1 MCIYTLPAGT
11 LTFPRVCGQ
20 TPGILAKWEKPR
32 VSRENPGYSL
42 NLPAEVKLI
51 EFLCMLNNPGGY
63 PNFFSFHFVPLIWFV
78 DTCLNFIGT
87 SSGVR

>member
-1 MCIYTLPAGT
+1 MSQGRHISQSKNRIHTGVLYCGVYTLPAGT

-20 TPGILAKWEKPR
+20 TPGF
-32 VSRENPGYSL
+32 REIPGYSL

-63 PNFFSFHFVPLIWFV
+63 PISFFVPFRSIDMV
-78 DTCLNFIGT
+78 C
-87 SSGVR
+87 

>member
-32 VSRENPGYSL
+32 VSRENPVYSL

-63 PNFFSFHFVPLIWFV
+63 PISFFVPFRSIDMV
-78 DTCLNFIGT
+78 C
-87 SSGVR
+87 

>member
-1 MCIYTLPAGT
+1 MYLIYTLPAGT

-20 TPGILAKWEKPR
+20 TPGF
-32 VSRENPGYSL
+32 REIPGYSL

-63 PNFFSFHFVPLIWFV
+63 PIFFFFVPFRSIDMV
-78 DTCLNFIGT
+78 C
-87 SSGVR
+87 

>member
-63 PNFFSFHFVPLIWFV
+63 PNFFFVPFRSIDMV
-78 DTCLNFIGT
+78 C
-87 SSGVR
+87 